1 MGYAG
6 KLEEKLKA
14 QELRKK
20 GLSYGEIRQQIHVS
34 KDTLS
39 RWCREIELTKEQKKR
54 LLSNKIFGQKKG
66 SLIAADNKRKARL
79 ARTKSIFK
87 DAKKELGRMSKRDR
101 FITGIA
107 LYAGE
112 GYKTDGKGGFT
123 NSDPILIGFMI
134 RWFQEFCDIPLSKIR
149 GAIWIHDN
157 LDVVAAKGFWSKLT
171 GIPETQFHKTY
182 IAINKKDS
190 RKIRKNIHQYGVFAI
205 KFSDSATH
213 RRIMG
218 WISALLDGKMPLA
231 H

>member
-1 MGYAG
+1 MG

-39 RWCREIELTKEQKKR
+39 RWCQDIVLTKIQKER
-54 LLSNKIFGQKKG
+54 LLVNKIFGQKKG
-66 SLIAADNKRKARL
+66 SLIAADNKRRARL
-79 ARTKSIFK
+79 IRTKNIFR

-134 RWFQEFCDIPLSKIR
+134 KWFQEFCDIPLPKIR

-157 LDVVAAKGFWSKLT
+157 LDIVVAKGFWSKLT

-218 WISALLDGKMPLA
+218 WISALLGGKMRLA